1 MIRAVRLARAALD
14 AQIVIA
20 KSAGRRTARQAA
32 FLVVAGLFG
41 LFALGLLHVAAYL
54 ALAVS
59 ASIAPVWS
67 ALIVVGFDLLVCT
80 AALVLARSGGPDALS
95 IEARMTRDRALSDI
109 RGSLAI
115 ATLTGPAGRL
125 AGRGVAGLF
134 RSVFTRRKK
143 VRRR

>member
-1 MIRAVRLARAALD
+1 MIRALRLARAALD

-20 KSAGRRTARQAA
+20 KSAGRQTARRASFLAVAA
-32 FLVVAGLFG
+32 LFG

-59 ASIAPVWS
+59 ANIAPVWS
-67 ALIVVGFDLLVCT
+67 ALIVVGCDGLICGV
-80 AALVLARSGGPDALS
+80 ALILARSGGPDAIA

-125 AGRGVAGLF
+125 AGRGVVGLLL
-134 RSVFTRRKK
+134 SVFTRRRK
-143 VRRR
+143 VSRR